1 MNTRTLGI
9 VIVVIGIMMI
19 VYTGFD
25 FITTER
31 LVDLGPVRIDKERNN
46 FIQWPPV
53 VGIVLLI
60 GCIVTIAMDKRIRV

>member
-60 GCIVTIAMDKRIRV
+60 GGIVTIAMDKRIRV